1 MSYEL
6 SGDIGYQDITDICQ
20 RIYKKTVDNITG
32 NLQERHRA
40 MNIIK
45 GIIFDI
51 DGTLADSMGV
61 WTQSDVTLLERRGI
75 AYNREFSEAMRSM
88 HFMSACEYLKEKFRL
103 PETAEEIGAEITEIV
118 REKYFHKVRLMPY
131 AAEFIRICRG
141 AGIKMCAATSNKRE
155 LAEGVLENNGIL
167 GFLDFIITSD
177 EAGSGKE
184 CPDIFHQCA
193 ARLGTEPCE
202 TAVFEDSPHAAKT
215 AYENGFFTVGMD
227 SGHFGDFERLKE
239 LCHVRP
245 GSFKA
250 AAELISKE
258 KGGLVYDPVRI

>member
-1 MSYEL
+1 
-6 SGDIGYQDITDICQ
+6 
-20 RIYKKTVDNITG
+20 
-32 NLQERHRA
+32 

-61 WTQSDVTLLERRGI
+61 WAQSDMTLLERRGI

-118 REKYFHKVRLMPY
+118 REKYFHEVRLMPY
-131 AAEFIRICRG
+131 AAEFIRICRE
-141 AGIKMCAATSNKRE
+141 AGIKMCAATSNTRD

-227 SGHFGDFERLKE
+227 SGHFGDFELLKE

-245 GSFKA
+245 GSFRA